1 MKTAIVLGA
10 FDGLHSGHRA
20 VIEHA
25 LDCYSIAVT
34 FDIPPKCVTSG
45 EMLVLPDDKVEA
57 LKQLGINQVVMQQ
70 FENIKDISPIDY
82 LEDLNNKYNPTRIVC
97 GFNYR
102 FGKGATGDTK
112 LLEKFCLDRGIEF
125 VCVPAVLQD
134 GEIVSSTAIRNLIRE
149 GKIEKATAQMYGG
162 FGFTGEV
169 LHGDKRGRT
178 IGFPTVNQAFPSTLV
193 KPKLGVYI
201 SRITV
206 NAHEYDAITNVGI
219 RPTYQ
224 TEDVVCES
232 YIKNFKGEIYGT
244 KVKLQLLHFVRA
256 EKKFSSIDELKNA
269 ILNDVKL
276 LDSWD
281 VML

>member
-276 LDSWD
+276 LDSWE
-281 VML
+281 VMR